1 MTRRTAG
8 VVGVHVDDHELEQ
21 LEVDLRQAPTRVQ
34 LGSKKTLRRGAE
46 LVDKAMVHDARGHRY
61 LPRFP
66 RNISHG
72 MVGDL
77 EAEIGFDR
85 SKGLQGSLVWI
96 ILHGSINNA
105 PVWDYTAGLRRST
118 PEILEMFGQTA
129 EDATLGTR
137 EA

>member
-1 MTRRTAG
+1 MARGSG
-8 VVGVHVDDHELEQ
+8 VRVEIDDSELAA
-21 LEVDLRQAPTRVQ
+21 LEVDLSEAPTRVQ
-34 LGSKKTLRRGAE
+34 LGSRKTLKRGAE
-46 LVDKAMVHDARGHRY
+46 IVDRAMVADARGHRY

-118 PEILEMFGQTA
+118 PEIVELFGGTA
-129 EDATLGTR
+129 EDATLGAKD
-137 EA
+137 E